1 MTVLTLALLAGS
13 QPAAPRL
20 APVHQIGPQSRRQ
33 SPHTPCAPLV
43 RTDAL
48 TLTWQKADRY
58 KRSAPTSSSHTPW
71 PNPHSACGTAA
82 APLPAISCLGAF
94 RPPAARAR
102 GEVRHC
108 RQPKTCTNSDHAATD
123 SIRSPRRRRRAD
135 LAALRGRSPSR
146 SCRLMTSS
154 NLLACTT
161 GKSRLRTLEDAAGI
175 DADLPMRICQAR
187 SVAHQ
192 PAGFDACTRRIY
204 CKDWRRP
211 LKLLLKNHSIISV
224 TRTKND
230 SGMVKPSAFA
240 VVLLKTRANLSGCS
254 TGMSAGFEPR
264 RILST

>member
-48 TLTWQKADRY
+48 TLTWQKADRH
-58 KRSAPTSSSHTPW
+58 KRSAQTSSSHTPW

-108 RQPKTCTNSDHAATD
+108 RQPKTCTNPDIPTEYISVSQHLIGANE
-123 SIRSPRRRRRAD
+123 RCG
-135 LAALRGRSPSR
+135 LL
-146 SCRLMTSS
+146 CF
-154 NLLACTT
+154 LLAFFGC
-161 GKSRLRTLEDAAGI
+161 
-175 DADLPMRICQAR
+175 P
-187 SVAHQ
+187 
-192 PAGFDACTRRIY
+192 
-204 CKDWRRP
+204 
-211 LKLLLKNHSIISV
+211 
-224 TRTKND
+224 
-230 SGMVKPSAFA
+230 FA
-240 VVLLKTRANLSGCS
+240 VKLGH
-254 TGMSAGFEPR
+254 GFGPGLR
-264 RILST
+264 

>member
-48 TLTWQKADRY
+48 TVTWQKADRY

-108 RQPKTCTNSDHAATD
+108 RQPKTCTKPAVSRRSKAPLLDHLVGAR
-123 SIRSPRRRRRAD
+123 RSSMGTSRPSA
-135 LAALRGRSPSR
+135 LAVLR
-146 SCRLMTSS
+146 LITSS
-154 NLLACTT
+154 NLTGACT
-161 GKSRLRTLEDAAGI
+161 GSSPGFAPLR
-175 DADLPMRICQAR
+175 MR
-187 SVAHQ
+187 
-192 PAGFDACTRRIY
+192 
-204 CKDWRRP
+204 
-211 LKLLLKNHSIISV
+211 
-224 TRTKND
+224 
-230 SGMVKPSAFA
+230 SA
-240 VVLLKTRANLSGCS
+240 
-254 TGMSAGFEPR
+254 
-264 RILST
+264 

>member
-48 TLTWQKADRY
+48 TLTWQKADRH

-108 RQPKTCTNSDHAATD
+108 RQPKTCTGTDIASTFALTGERYNIVQGCQRDTRPWRGYSEVLHCTPTSKGVATT
-123 SIRSPRRRRRAD
+123 RSRH
-135 LAALRGRSPSR
+135 
-146 SCRLMTSS
+146 
-154 NLLACTT
+154 
-161 GKSRLRTLEDAAGI
+161 
-175 DADLPMRICQAR
+175 
-187 SVAHQ
+187 V
-192 PAGFDACTRRIY
+192 
-204 CKDWRRP
+204 
-211 LKLLLKNHSIISV
+211 
-224 TRTKND
+224 
-230 SGMVKPSAFA
+230 
-240 VVLLKTRANLSGCS
+240 
-254 TGMSAGFEPR
+254 
-264 RILST
+264 

>member
-1 MTVLTLALLAGS
+1 MTVLTLALLPGS

-48 TLTWQKADRY
+48 TLTWQKADRH

-108 RQPKTCTNSDHAATD
+108 RRRKPAQQRSLPPFAECDLWNIPLGTTERSLRLDVRRFDDRPPKRVALLRELVPRGNRPPS
-123 SIRSPRRRRRAD
+123 RRGRRLRRR
-135 LAALRGRSPSR
+135 
-146 SCRLMTSS
+146 
-154 NLLACTT
+154 
-161 GKSRLRTLEDAAGI
+161 LETI
-175 DADLPMRICQAR
+175 RYHRQ
-187 SVAHQ
+187 
-192 PAGFDACTRRIY
+192 
-204 CKDWRRP
+204 
-211 LKLLLKNHSIISV
+211 
-224 TRTKND
+224 
-230 SGMVKPSAFA
+230 
-240 VVLLKTRANLSGCS
+240 
-254 TGMSAGFEPR
+254 
-264 RILST
+264 

>member
-48 TLTWQKADRY
+48 TLTWQKADRH

-108 RQPKTCTNSDHAATD
+108 RQPKTCTQADSCIYAATGAP
-123 SIRSPRRRRRAD
+123 SGSGPNLFGPRVPSEHQKTISTMMPIRGIKPSSHHQP
-135 LAALRGRSPSR
+135 LRSVSCSLRTPSR
-146 SCRLMTSS
+146 ATVG
-154 NLLACTT
+154 T
-161 GKSRLRTLEDAAGI
+161 
-175 DADLPMRICQAR
+175 
-187 SVAHQ
+187 
-192 PAGFDACTRRIY
+192 
-204 CKDWRRP
+204 
-211 LKLLLKNHSIISV
+211 
-224 TRTKND
+224 
-230 SGMVKPSAFA
+230 
-240 VVLLKTRANLSGCS
+240 
-254 TGMSAGFEPR
+254 
-264 RILST
+264 

>member
-48 TLTWQKADRY
+48 TVTWQKADRY

-108 RQPKTCTNSDHAATD
+108 RQPKTCTQAAVSRCSNLPGQTTELFDHLVGAGEQRRRHRDAERLGGLEVDDKVLT
-123 SIRSPRRRRRAD
+123 RSPRQR
-135 LAALRGRSPSR
+135 
-146 SCRLMTSS
+146 
-154 NLLACTT
+154 
-161 GKSRLRTLEDAAGI
+161 
-175 DADLPMRICQAR
+175 
-187 SVAHQ
+187 
-192 PAGFDACTRRIY
+192 
-204 CKDWRRP
+204 
-211 LKLLLKNHSIISV
+211 
-224 TRTKND
+224 
-230 SGMVKPSAFA
+230 
-240 VVLLKTRANLSGCS
+240 
-254 TGMSAGFEPR
+254 
-264 RILST
+264 

>member
-48 TLTWQKADRY
+48 TLTWQKADRH

-108 RQPKTCTNSDHAATD
+108 RQPKTCTEPDICQVILVGMHEAS
-123 SIRSPRRRRRAD
+123 
-135 LAALRGRSPSR
+135 AALGGRSSWG
-146 SCRLMTSS
+146 LKIGG
-154 NLLACTT
+154 LGLKT
-161 GKSRLRTLEDAAGI
+161 GR
-175 DADLPMRICQAR
+175 C
-187 SVAHQ
+187 
-192 PAGFDACTRRIY
+192 DACHSLLR
-204 CKDWRRP
+204 CVSRP
-211 LKLLLKNHSIISV
+211 MKLHFCNTCLRKRPSV
-224 TRTKND
+224 QK
-230 SGMVKPSAFA
+230 
-240 VVLLKTRANLSGCS
+240 
-254 TGMSAGFEPR
+254 
-264 RILST
+264 

>member
-48 TLTWQKADRY
+48 TLTWQKADRH

-108 RQPKTCTNSDHAATD
+108 RQPKTCTRGDIGANAGVDRPHIQIQ
-123 SIRSPRRRRRAD
+123 SILRHHWITSRREARRISRRRYGCGPERRT
-135 LAALRGRSPSR
+135 SR
-146 SCRLMTSS
+146 SARNT
-154 NLLACTT
+154 LL
-161 GKSRLRTLEDAAGI
+161 
-175 DADLPMRICQAR
+175 
-187 SVAHQ
+187 
-192 PAGFDACTRRIY
+192 
-204 CKDWRRP
+204 
-211 LKLLLKNHSIISV
+211 
-224 TRTKND
+224 
-230 SGMVKPSAFA
+230 
-240 VVLLKTRANLSGCS
+240 
-254 TGMSAGFEPR
+254 
-264 RILST
+264 

>member
-48 TLTWQKADRY
+48 TLTWQKADRH

-108 RQPKTCTNSDHAATD
+108 RQPKTCTKCEEPAL
-123 SIRSPRRRRRAD
+123 SICRPVYPRKPTLLSAVGT
-135 LAALRGRSPSR
+135 AEECQSR
-146 SCRLMTSS
+146 PNAPQQKHRHLC
-154 NLLACTT
+154 A
-161 GKSRLRTLEDAAGI
+161 
-175 DADLPMRICQAR
+175 
-187 SVAHQ
+187 
-192 PAGFDACTRRIY
+192 
-204 CKDWRRP
+204 
-211 LKLLLKNHSIISV
+211 
-224 TRTKND
+224 ND
-230 SGMVKPSAFA
+230 
-240 VVLLKTRANLSGCS
+240 
-254 TGMSAGFEPR
+254 
-264 RILST
+264 

>member
-13 QPAAPRL
+13 HPAAPRL

-48 TLTWQKADRY
+48 TLTWQKADRH

-108 RQPKTCTNSDHAATD
+108 RQPKTCTDSDIGPPH
-123 SIRSPRRRRRAD
+123 SITSSARARRAGGM
-135 LAALRGRSPSR
+135 ARPSAWAVL
-146 SCRLMTSS
+146 RLMTSS
-154 NLLACTT
+154 TFVACWTGRSAGLAP
-161 GKSRLRTLEDAAGI
+161 LRTL
-175 DADLPMRICQAR
+175 
-187 SVAHQ
+187 
-192 PAGFDACTRRIY
+192 
-204 CKDWRRP
+204 
-211 LKLLLKNHSIISV
+211 
-224 TRTKND
+224 
-230 SGMVKPSAFA
+230 SA
-240 VVLLKTRANLSGCS
+240 
-254 TGMSAGFEPR
+254 
-264 RILST
+264 

>member
-48 TLTWQKADRY
+48 TLTWQKADRH

-108 RQPKTCTNSDHAATD
+108 RQPKTCTTAEVVRAYVRRRWSYGCNEARYAAAVNMSCVPRWVTTDAMSGVHAPFRCHAAC
-123 SIRSPRRRRRAD
+123 RRA
-135 LAALRGRSPSR
+135 
-146 SCRLMTSS
+146 
-154 NLLACTT
+154 
-161 GKSRLRTLEDAAGI
+161 AG
-175 DADLPMRICQAR
+175 Q
-187 SVAHQ
+187 
-192 PAGFDACTRRIY
+192 
-204 CKDWRRP
+204 
-211 LKLLLKNHSIISV
+211 
-224 TRTKND
+224 D
-230 SGMVKPSAFA
+230 S
-240 VVLLKTRANLSGCS
+240 
-254 TGMSAGFEPR
+254 
-264 RILST
+264 

>member
-48 TLTWQKADRY
+48 TLTWQKADRH

-108 RQPKTCTNSDHAATD
+108 RQPKTCTGSDICTAGT
-123 SIRSPRRRRRAD
+123 SILFDD
-135 LAALRGRSPSR
+135 LVGGHLHDQWHRETERLSGLEVDNEIDLRGLLDREVNR
-146 SCRLMTSS
+146 
-154 NLLACTT
+154 LLA
-161 GKSRLRTLEDAAGI
+161 LE
-175 DADLPMRICQAR
+175 
-187 SVAHQ
+187 
-192 PAGFDACTRRIY
+192 
-204 CKDWRRP
+204 
-211 LKLLLKNHSIISV
+211 N
-224 TRTKND
+224 
-230 SGMVKPSAFA
+230 
-240 VVLLKTRANLSGCS
+240 
-254 TGMSAGFEPR
+254 SAGV
-264 RILST
+264 